1 MTSDISGPPWCLSA
15 PPPHCGA
22 EKRRASIQATISSHR
37 VRCTDV
43 RWAIGNTI
51 ALNLGEVRVEE
62 EEEVLEVVVE
72 VEEEEHLSMEM
83 AMRTF
88 EEMK

>member
-1 MTSDISGPPWCLSA
+1 M
-15 PPPHCGA
+15 
-22 EKRRASIQATISSHR
+22 SSQR

-51 ALNLGEVRVEE
+51 ALNLAEV
-62 EEEVLEVVVE
+62 EVQVEVVQV
-72 VEEEEHLSMEM
+72 VQVEEEHLSMEM
-83 AMRTF
+83 AMRTL